1 MNKMKR
7 FSALL
12 MAVILV
18 IGLMGACTS
27 GNDDSAEKTDN
38 KSESSKSSETTTE
51 DKKEDEKEEAA
62 EPVTIKFLQWWGT
75 EGAVGASL
83 EGLVADFESQNP
95 NITVEIISLPFGETK
110 TQIVANHAS
119 GTIADV
125 VGLNPP
131 WTREFVD
138 LGILE
143 PLDAYMDG
151 DADFN
156 RDDYFPAS
164 MAKIKGNT
172 YLAPYNTLSFFL
184 YYNKD
189 MFEEAGL
196 DVPESWDDIVAAAN
210 TLTNPD
216 ANKYGFTLSLS
227 EGGASNG
234 SILSLYPL
242 LYAANGRTFKDG
254 KYTVQTDEMVEA
266 MNMLKTLSEEGS
278 IVPGENVKNDAM
290 MVEEFSL
297 GNIGMMIQ
305 NDAHVATIAQKN
317 PDLNYGLIPIP
328 SVDGSGTPELRH
340 HGWDL
345 GMTAKGKNK
354 EAAWKFISFLM
365 EKDNMVKAGI
375 EMKKTPSMYG
385 IPVAED
391 ASEPEKLA
399 KKYLAEYSM
408 VEELMAMPS
417 AGACWTELTKAGIT
431 VLNGSKTVEE
441 ALADCQKEWDS
452 ILGQ

>member
-1 MNKMKR
+1 MKSSR
-7 FSALL
+7 KLIALL
-12 MAVILV
+12 VSLV
-18 IGLMGACTS
+18 LVVSLLGACSSDSEEMTDEAKKTS
-27 GNDDSAEKTDN
+27 SKTD
-38 KSESSKSSETTTE
+38 EATA
-51 DKKEDEKEEAA
+51 DVKEKV

-75 EGAVGASL
+75 EGEVGESL
-83 EGLVADFESQNP
+83 DGLVADFEASQDQ
-95 NITVEIISLPFGETK
+95 IKVEIVSLPFGDTK

-156 RDDYFPAS
+156 REDYFPAS
-164 MAKIKGNT
+164 MAKIKGDT

-189 MFEEAGL
+189 MFEAAGI
-196 DVPESWDDIVAAAN
+196 DAPENWEDLAQAAKI
-210 TLTNPD
+210 LTNPD
-216 ANKYGFTLSLS
+216 QNKYGFTLSLS

-242 LYAANGRTFKDG
+242 LYAANGRTLVDG
-254 KYTVQTDEMVEA
+254 KYSVESSEMIEA
-266 MNMLKTLSEEGS
+266 MNLLKRMRDDGS

-305 NDAHVATIAQKN
+305 NDAHVATLAEKN
-317 PDLNYGLIPIP
+317 PDLNYGIMPIP
-328 SVDGSGTPELRH
+328 TVDGSGMAELRH
-340 HGWDL
+340 HGWDI
-345 GMTAKGKNK
+345 GMTVKGKNK
-354 EAAWKFISFLM
+354 EAAWEFISFLLERENM
-365 EKDNMVKAGI
+365 ERAGI

-385 IPVAED
+385 IPVAET

-399 KKYLAEYSM
+399 KQYLAEYAM

-417 AGACWTELTKAGIT
+417 AGACWSELTKAGIN
-431 VLNGSKTVEE
+431 VLSGNKSVEE
-441 ALADCQKEWDS
+441 ALAECQKEWDS
-452 ILGQ
+452 ILNQ

>member
-1 MNKMKR
+1 MTNFKKI
-7 FSALL
+7 SALL
-12 MAVILV
+12 LV
-18 IGLMGACTS
+18 LVLTMSLLGACS
-27 GNDDSAEKTDN
+27 SSSDDMAGD
-38 KSESSKSSETTTE
+38 TTTAKSGTDTNE
-51 DKKEDEKEEAA
+51 ATEDEAEAK
-62 EPVTIKFLQWWGT
+62 EPVTIQFLQWWGT
-75 EGAVGASL
+75 EGAVGASID
-83 EGLVADFESQNP
+83 GLVADFEAENP
-95 NITVEIISLPFGETK
+95 DVKVEVISLPFGETK

-143 PLDAYMDG
+143 PLDSYMAAD
-151 DADFN
+151 DAFN
-156 RDDYFPAS
+156 PEDYFPAS
-164 MAKIKGNT
+164 MEKIKGDT

-189 MFEEAGL
+189 MFEAAGL
-196 DVPESWDDIVAAAN
+196 EAPTSWADIVSSAA
-210 TLTNPD
+210 TLTDIN

-242 LYAANGRTFKDG
+242 LYAANGRTFVDG
-254 KYTVQTDEMVEA
+254 KYTVETPEMIEA
-266 MNMLKTLSEEGS
+266 MNMLKTLSEAGS

-305 NDAHVATIAQKN
+305 NDAHVATLAEKN
-317 PDLNYGLIPIP
+317 PDLNYGIIPIP

-354 EAAWKFISFLM
+354 EEAWRFISFLM
-365 EKDNMVKAGI
+365 EKDNMERAGV
-375 EMKKTPSMYG
+375 EMQKTPSMYG
-385 IPVAED
+385 IPVAD
-391 ASEPEKLA
+391 SASEPEKLA
-399 KKYLAEYSM
+399 KQYLAEYSM

-417 AGACWTELTKAGIT
+417 AGACWTELTKAGVV
-431 VLNGSKTVEE
+431 VLSGSMSVEE
-441 ALADCQKEWDS
+441 ALAECQAEWDN